1 MSGPRFLR
9 ENRVHLSDER
19 RRPGGTALG
28 RGTWRPAGLFDRA
41 REKAALGLGPGE
53 LERALEG
60 RACLVCTTETAQEI
74 CACRVEVL
82 VAVEVEPVDD
92 RERRL
97 GSVGFGDG
105 DGTVHLDDGRA
116 GQPGELRG
124 QDRDLPPL

>member
-19 RRPGGTALG
+19 RRPEGTALG
-28 RGTWRPAGLFDRA
+28 GGTGGPAGFFDPA
-41 REKAALGLGPGE
+41 LEKAALGLGLGE
-53 LERALEG
+53 LECALEC
-60 RACLVCTTETAQEI
+60 RACLVCTTETAQKI

-105 DGTVHLDDGRA
+105 DGPGHLDDGGA
-116 GQPGELRG
+116 GP
-124 QDRDLPPL
+124 